1 MSTYTDGTQGLK
13 KQTVKYIA
21 RVMVQR
27 MLGLVCFL
35 TAAGTISDARG
46 WVYFSLYFVI
56 SIITL
61 VAMFFSRA
69 ETLVERGKKHGNT
82 KKWDKICLSIYVP
95 ASFYLIYIAAGLDI
109 RFERSFPSTI
119 FSYIG
124 FVLYLISTVTAIW
137 PIMENKHFESTARI
151 QNDRQQTVVTTGP
164 YRLVRHPGY
173 FAIVIWA
180 CAVPM
185 IFGSLSAGVVSA
197 VILLI
202 IAIRTYFEDTMLKNE
217 LPGYREY
224 ASEVKYR
231 LIPFIW

>member
-1 MSTYTDGTQGLK
+1 MATDTDGVQGLK
-13 KQTVKYIA
+13 KQAVKYMA
-21 RVMVQR
+21 RVMAQR
-27 MLGLVCFL
+27 ILGLACFL
-35 TAAGTISDARG
+35 SAAGTISDARG
-46 WVYFSLYFVI
+46 WIYFSLYFVI

-61 VAMFFSRA
+61 VVMFFNHT
-69 ETLVERGKKHGNT
+69 ETLVERGKRYGNT
-82 KKWDKICLSIYVP
+82 KKWDKVCLSFYVP

-109 RFERSFPSTI
+109 RLERSSPSTM
-119 FSYIG
+119 FLCIG
-124 FVLYLISTVTAIW
+124 LALYLISTVMGIW

-151 QNDRQQTVVTTGP
+151 QDNREQTVVTTGP

-173 FAIVIWA
+173 FSIVIWA

-197 VILLI
+197 VIFLTI
-202 IAIRTYFEDTMLKNE
+202 TIRTYFEDTMLKNE
-217 LPGYREY
+217 LPGYQEY